1 MRVVYQGAA
10 GQRLSYAD
18 WRAQVLR
25 SQTVFPEIRYIPD
38 FKSKSNRPLSAAQGS
53 FFNSGE
59 NSGSQRKRKTPR
71 PDQIGDQNAA

>member
-1 MRVVYQGAA
+1 MRIIYQGAA

-25 SQTVFPEIRYIPD
+25 SQTVFPEIRYVPD

-59 NSGSQRKRKTPR
+59 NRGSQRKTPR